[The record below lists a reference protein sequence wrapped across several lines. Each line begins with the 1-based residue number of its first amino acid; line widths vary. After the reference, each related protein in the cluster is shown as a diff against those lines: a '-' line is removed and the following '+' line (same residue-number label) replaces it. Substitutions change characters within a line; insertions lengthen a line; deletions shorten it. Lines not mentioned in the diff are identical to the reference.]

1 MYYIVAR
8 RITSKL
14 CVAQV
19 VQKGFNMNN
28 EKEKNKPTSFRITAE
43 TNDQIKELCKKLGCT
58 QDETFQHLISAFEMQ
73 NAITHIP
80 ERAMEI
86 DNFRCKI
93 NELVL
98 AYNYSL
104 NLCADSEARAKAKVD
119 LLLQSKDQTIMEL
132 QEKLKSAEA
141 ESQNN
146 FKLLN
151 TALAQQ
157 KQLENELDLAK
168 HQIEIQQEYLAAFRL
183 LAQENESLKNQSTT
197 N

>member
-1 MYYIVAR
+1 MYYIVAQ

-19 VQKGFNMNN
+19 VQKGINMNK
-28 EKEKNKPTSFRITAE
+28 EKEVTKPTSFRITPE
-43 TNDQIKELCKKLGCT
+43 TSDQIKELCKQLGCT

-73 NAITHIP
+73 NAITVIP

-93 NELVL
+93 NELVS
-98 AYNYSL
+98 AYIFSL
-104 NLCADSEARAKAKVD
+104 QLCVGSETRAKAKVD
-119 LLLQSKDQTIMEL
+119 LLIQSKDQTIMEL
-132 QEKLKSAEA
+132 QEKLKTTEE

-151 TALAQQ
+151 TALEQQ
-157 KQLENELDLAK
+157 KQLENELEIAK
-168 HQIEIQQEYLAAFRL
+168 QQIEMQQEYLAAFRL
-183 LAQENESLKNQSTT
+183 LAQENESLKSQNPTT
-197 N
+197 

>member
-14 CVAQV
+14 CVAPV
-19 VQKGFNMNN
+19 VQKGINMNK
-28 EKEKNKPTSFRITAE
+28 EKEATKPTSFRITPE
-43 TNDQIKELCKKLGCT
+43 TSDQIKDLCKQLGCT

-73 NAITHIP
+73 NAITVIP

-98 AYNYSL
+98 AYTYSL